1 MLSVK
6 TWLAAA
12 SLFASSLAAAGPV
25 DINNANAEM
34 LAQELEGIGPARA
47 RAIVAYRE
55 TNGAFTSAD
64 QLLEVQGVGP
74 RVLDINRD
82 NIRLKP
88 MDR

>member
-1 MLSVK
+1 MLSVR

-25 DINNANAEM
+25 DINTANAEM

-55 TNGAFTSAD
+55 ANGSFTSAD

-74 RVLDINRD
+74 RVLDEIGRASC
-82 NIRLKP
+82 RE
-88 MDR
+88 RV

>member
-55 TNGAFTSAD
+55 TNGVFTSAD

-88 MDR
+88 TDR

>member
-1 MLSVK
+1 MLSVR

-12 SLFASSLAAAGPV
+12 SLFASSLATAGPV

-55 TNGAFTSAD
+55 ANGAFTSAD

-82 NIRLKP
+82 NIRLE
-88 MDR
+88 

>member
-1 MLSVK
+1 MLSVR

-25 DINNANAEM
+25 DINTANAEM

-47 RAIVAYRE
+47 RAIVSYRE
-55 TNGAFTSAD
+55 ANGSFTSAD

>member
-1 MLSVK
+1 MLSVR

-55 TNGAFTSAD
+55 ANGAFTSAD

-82 NIRLKP
+82 NIRLEP
-88 MDR
+88 TDR